1 MIICFKKFLLPI
13 LIILTIVTVSHSKVI
28 VFDRVTT
35 IQTPINIR
43 VLTRDGFFS
52 AGGRMVDIYLDNN
65 LLKKIL
71 TGGDGYGYL
80 KYTPRE
86 AGLKKITARSNTDS
100 ASGLILVMDESEKA
114 IIIEIEGA
122 FKDSVFSDEIRASS
136 LKAVKALSENYKIIY
151 LSRFLGKGI
160 TGSWLEKQK
169 FPKSVILRW
178 RGPTTFEKLKNNRVQ
193 LHAIIG
199 SSDVLTA
206 ATKQIEMR
214 FSFEKTKDGKTVK
227 DWDEILKLL
236 QKSPL
241 SHPKE
246 NDSSDKARIIG
257 VEVHRRDEIKGNKDF
272 IGQAEM

>member
-1 MIICFKKFLLPI
+1 MKKYLLSILFISIIVP
-13 LIILTIVTVSHSKVI
+13 VSHSKVV
-28 VFDRVTT
+28 VFDQVTT
-35 IQTPINIR
+35 VQTPIKIKL
-43 VLTRDGFFS
+43 LTGNVFFS

-86 AGLKKITARSNTDS
+86 PGLKKITGRSNSDS
-100 ASGLILVMDESEKA
+100 ASGLLLVLNDNEKA
-114 IIIEIEGA
+114 IIIETEGA
-122 FKDSVFSDEIRASS
+122 FKDAVFSDEIRESS
-136 LKAVKALSENYKIIY
+136 QKAVTALSENYKIIY

-160 TGSWLEKQK
+160 TGTWLDKQH

-178 RGPTTFEKLKNNRVQ
+178 HGPNTLENLKENGVQ

-199 SSDVLTA
+199 SAEVISA
-206 ATKQIEMR
+206 AKGKIEKR

-236 QKSPL
+236 LISPL
-241 SHPKE
+241 SQP
-246 NDSSDKARIIG
+246 
-257 VEVHRRDEIKGNKDF
+257 KGNDYSDEGK
-272 IGQAEM
+272 

>member
-1 MIICFKKFLLPI
+1 MGGAPMIISLKKYLLPI
-13 LIILTIVTVSHSKVI
+13 LFILIIVPESHSKVV
-28 VFDRVTT
+28 VFDHVTT
-35 IQTPINIR
+35 VQTPMNIR

-52 AGGRMVDIYLDNN
+52 AGGRIVDIYLDNN

-100 ASGLILVMDESEKA
+100 ASGLILVMNENEKA

-122 FKDSVFSDEIRASS
+122 FRDTVFSDEIRESS
-136 LKAVKALSENYKIIY
+136 QKAVNSLSENYKIIY

-160 TGSWLEKQK
+160 TGSWLEKQN

-178 RGPTTFEKLKNNRVQ
+178 RGPKTLENLKKNGVQ

-199 SSDVLTA
+199 SSVVISTV
-206 ATKQIEMR
+206 TEQIEKR

-236 QKSPL
+236 VKSPL
-241 SHPKE
+241 SHPNE
-246 NDSSDKARIIG
+246 NDSSD
-257 VEVHRRDEIKGNKDF
+257 
-272 IGQAEM
+272 

>member
-1 MIICFKKFLLPI
+1 MIICFKKYLLPI
-13 LIILTIVTVSHSKVI
+13 LIILTIVPESHSKVI

-43 VLTRDGFFS
+43 VLTKDGFFS
-52 AGGRMVDIYLDNN
+52 AGGRMVDIYLENN

-86 AGLKKITARSNTDS
+86 AGLKKISARSNTDS
-100 ASGLILVMDESEKA
+100 ASGLILVMDENEKA

-122 FKDSVFSDEIRASS
+122 FKDTVFSDEIRASS
-136 LKAVKALSENYKIIY
+136 LKAVNALSESYKIIY

-160 TGSWLEKQK
+160 TGNWLEKQN

-178 RGPTTFEKLKNNRVQ
+178 RGPTTLENLKNNSVQ

-199 SSDVLTA
+199 SSEVLA
-206 ATKQIEMR
+206 AVTDQIEKR
-214 FSFEKTKDGKTVK
+214 FSFENTKDGKTVK

-236 QKSPL
+236 QKSSL

-246 NDSSDKARIIG
+246 NDSSG
-257 VEVHRRDEIKGNKDF
+257 EDE
-272 IGQAEM
+272 